1 MTAAPIGRARSTS
14 LQCAAFAT
22 PWRCGRAPRRSGDRT
37 GARIPA
43 SSAGVGHCRRR
54 EATARSLFLT
64 PQTVSNQVRELE
76 EYIGQPLFERLGR
89 RSLLTSARATALD
102 HANNIFA
109 MTDELAQ
116 LLRGGRKA
124 KSMTFRIAVTDS
136 VPKLL
141 IVMALVDPP
150 APPAVGESC
159 QLSPRTA
166 PRSPRTAR
174 KAVKSKG
181 WSS

>member
-1 MTAAPIGRARSTS
+1 
-14 LQCAAFAT
+14 
-22 PWRCGRAPRRSGDRT
+22 
-37 GARIPA
+37 
-43 SSAGVGHCRRR
+43 
-54 EATARSLFLT
+54 
-64 PQTVSNQVRELE
+64 
-76 EYIGQPLFERLGR
+76 
-89 RSLLTSARATALD
+89 
-102 HANNIFA
+102 